1 MNEKMSE
8 RRVALVTGANGQ
20 DASYMCEL
28 LLSKGYEV
36 HGTIRR
42 SSVITTERID
52 HIFDK
57 IKLHYIEISD
67 AMSVYNVINRVRPTE
82 IYNFCAMSH
91 VQISSE
97 MESYTFQTNTMGI
110 LHILQSVKALH
121 LDAKVYQAST
131 SEEFGNETDGRTLLN
146 EESTKLPV
154 SPYGVSKLA
163 AEHICRMYRDAFN
176 MYIVSSTLFNHEGP
190 RRGHNFV
197 TQKIANHVGKYVH
210 NMDVPPLQLGNLS
223 ARRDWGSA
231 KEYVECIYTMMHQ
244 SKPDNYV
251 IATGETHSV
260 REFVELAFKEIG
272 VDVKWQGAGVD
283 EIGVEAHTGETLVKV
298 NPKYYRDIDIECLI
312 GDYSKAK
319 RTFGWE
325 PKMTFPE
332 LVSEMV
338 QAAIVRNK

>member
-1 MNEKMSE
+1 MSE
-8 RRVALVTGANGQ
+8 RRVALVTGSNGM
-20 DASYMCEL
+20 DGSYMCEL
-28 LLSKGYEV
+28 LLSRGYEV

-57 IKLHYIEISD
+57 IKLHYVEISD
-67 AMSVYNVINRVRPTE
+67 AMSVYNLINKIRPTE

-110 LHILQSVKALH
+110 LHILQAVKALK
-121 LDAKVYQAST
+121 LNCKVYQAST
-131 SEEFGNETDGRTLLN
+131 SEEFGNETDGQKLLN
-146 EESTKLPV
+146 EESPKLPV

-163 AEHICRMYRDAFN
+163 AEHICRMYRDAFG

-190 RRGHNFV
+190 RRAHNFV
-197 TQKIANHVGKYVH
+197 TQKIATHVGRYSK
-210 NMDVPPLQLGNLS
+210 DSATPPLQLGNLS

-244 SKPDNYV
+244 PNPDNYV

-272 VDVKWQGAGVD
+272 IVVEWRGQGVEEVGVD
-283 EIGVEAHTGETLVKV
+283 KKTGEVLVQV

-325 PKMTFPE
+325 PKMTFRE

-338 QAAIVRNK
+338 QAAILRSCR

>member
-1 MNEKMSE
+1 MSE
-8 RRVALVTGANGQ
+8 RRVALVTGSNGQ
-20 DASYMCEL
+20 DGSYMCEL

-42 SSVITTERID
+42 NSVITTERID

-67 AMSVYNVINRVRPTE
+67 AMSVYNVIAKIRPTE

-110 LHILQSVKALH
+110 LHILQAVKALN
-121 LDAKVYQAST
+121 LDTKVYQAST
-131 SEEFGNETDGRTLLN
+131 SEEFGNETDGRKLLN
-146 EESTKLPV
+146 EESPKLPV

-163 AEHICRMYRDAFN
+163 AEHICRMYRDAFG

-197 TQKIANHVGKYVH
+197 TQKIANHVGRYSKGEIS
-210 NMDVPPLQLGNLS
+210 PLQLGNLS

-244 SKPDNYV
+244 PKPDNYV

-260 REFVELAFKEIG
+260 REFVQLAFQEIG
-272 VDVKWQGAGVD
+272 VSVEWRGQGVD
-283 EIGVEAHTGETLVKV
+283 EIGIDKATGKTLVQV

-312 GDYSKAK
+312 GDYGKAK
-319 RTFGWE
+319 RAFGWE
-325 PKMTFPE
+325 PRMTFPE

-338 QAAIVRNK
+338 QAAIAKN

>member
-1 MNEKMSE
+1 
-8 RRVALVTGANGQ
+8 
-20 DASYMCEL
+20 
-28 LLSKGYEV
+28 
-36 HGTIRR
+36 
-42 SSVITTERID
+42 
-52 HIFDK
+52 
-57 IKLHYIEISD
+57 
-67 AMSVYNVINRVRPTE
+67 MSVYNVINKVRPTE

-110 LHILQSVKALH
+110 LHILQAVKALN

-131 SEEFGNETDGRTLLN
+131 SEEFGNETDGTRLLD
-146 EESTKLPV
+146 EKSPKLPV

-197 TQKIANHVGKYVH
+197 TQKIANYVGKYSKGEI
-210 NMDVPPLQLGNLS
+210 PPFQLGNLS

-244 SKPDNYV
+244 PKPDNYI

-260 REFVELAFKEIG
+260 REFVELAFGEIG
-272 VDVKWQGAGVD
+272 IAVDWRGQGVD
-283 EIGVEAHTGETLVKV
+283 EVGIDRNTGKTLVQV

-312 GDYSKAK
+312 GDYGKAK
-319 RTFGWE
+319 RAFGWE
-325 PKMTFPE
+325 PRMTFPE

-338 QAAIVRNK
+338 QSAIKKN